1 MEIRRGTQTEE
12 PRLKTLH
19 GQVAFITGGASGIGL
34 GMAHA
39 FIASGAKVAIA
50 DVDGESLDA
59 AAAELRAAGGQVI
72 ALTLDVRDRKR
83 WIEAADAAEA
93 ALGPVRI
100 LCNNAGVT
108 GYTAVVDTVEENWDW
123 IQAVNLTGPYN
134 GVRVIGRRMIDR
146 GQGGHIVNTASTAGL
161 YGYLAGSVS
170 AYAASKFGLVGM
182 SEALRRE
189 MDPHGIGVSILVP
202 GLVTTN
208 IGPNVMKLRPD
219 PQPAVALTPLQ
230 QELRARSRRY
240 GMSPLKVGQRV
251 VKGILAN
258 DMYIITHPEFREF
271 VEARHTRMMADFGES
286 ADPELPL
293 NPDWRDS
300 A

>member
-1 MEIRRGTQTEE
+1 MD
-12 PRLKTLH
+12 TLS
-19 GQVAFITGGASGIGL
+19 GKAAFITGGASGIGL

-39 FIASGAKVAIA
+39 FVASGAKVAIA
-50 DVDGESLDA
+50 DVDAGQLA
-59 AAAELRAAGGQVI
+59 QAAEALRAEGGTVLAMQ
-72 ALTLDVRDRKR
+72 LDVRDRKR
-83 WIEAADAAEA
+83 WGEVADETEAT
-93 ALGPVRI
+93 LGPIDI

-108 GYTAVVDTVEENWDW
+108 GYTSVADTVEENWDW

-134 GVRVIGRRMIDR
+134 GVRAIGRRMRMR

-161 YGYLAGSVS
+161 YGFINGTVS
-170 AYAASKFGLVGM
+170 AYVASKFGLVGM

-189 MDPHGIGVSILVP
+189 MAPHGIGVSILVP

-219 PQPAVALTPLQ
+219 PQPAVTLTPLQ

-286 ADPELPL
+286 ADPDLPL